1 MPLLTIRLP
10 QHATLDAALQALGL
24 GVSDVDTAFGLVALD
39 PAQHLYAL
47 RVTDAA
53 AARLTVADDAG
64 VGLFADPRIETSE
77 NPNSPA

>member
-10 QHATLDAALQALGL
+10 QHATLDAALQVLGL
-24 GVSDVDTAFGLVALD
+24 SVSDVDTAFGLVALD

-77 NPNSPA
+77 NPNGPA

>member
-10 QHATLDAALQALGL
+10 QDATLAAALQALGL
-24 GVSDVDTAFGLVALD
+24 SVRDIDTEFGLVALD

-64 VGLFADPRIETSE
+64 IGLFADPRIETSE
-77 NPNSPA
+77 DPNHPA